1 MEATNSMQKTVKT
14 KMNVLD
20 HIFIIVVRSQWSN
33 CHFISLCW
41 WLTCVLC
48 AKWFNLCKTS
58 QINVCVLMS
67 QDIEHYWRIS
77 KQRPTLYLPPS
88 YFRKSTPLAPPPPLL
103 ISLHHHTSPR
113 LILPS
118 LPIPTSLFTSNNP
131 VPCLPFLRMENGAYL
146 RHFWFSFSELKGLSK
161 WKYYNQQFYAS

>member
-1 MEATNSMQKTVKT
+1 MFQTTFS
-14 KMNVLD
+14 LLLSD
-20 HIFIIVVRSQWSN
+20 HNDQIVTLYHSVDGSHA
-33 CHFISLCW
+33 C
-41 WLTCVLC
+41 CVPSG
-48 AKWFNLCKTS
+48 FNLCKSS

-103 ISLHHHTSPR
+103 ISLHYHTSPR

-118 LPIPTSLFTSNNP
+118 LPIPTSLFASNHP

-161 WKYYNQQFYAS
+161 